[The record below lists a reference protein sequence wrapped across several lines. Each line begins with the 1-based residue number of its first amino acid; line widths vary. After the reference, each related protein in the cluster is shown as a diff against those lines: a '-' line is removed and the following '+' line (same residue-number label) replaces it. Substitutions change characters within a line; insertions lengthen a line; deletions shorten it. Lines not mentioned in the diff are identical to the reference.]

1 MSSKSNPAGG
11 KFNPKYLPKIQKFFS
26 KNECPKWND
35 LETFEREKKSLLRTN
50 NFSNIAKYFE
60 INDNG
65 DRFEFLMESWE
76 WGSLRDV
83 YSSPKYIYTM
93 NLVLDWSKQLFSALG
108 YLNCRNILQQDIC
121 PENVIMTGDFSLK
134 LAYFPTIP
142 NLIGGQRYEGVEKY
156 GRAEWDESFKNQ
168 VYSIGLIIWEIIE
181 RRRVFEEY
189 DRDGKFQVDQL
200 HQDLKT
206 GKFLLPWPKCES
218 RLAVIVELCTR
229 LNLDDRPGSSDAFDL
244 PYSKISQHA
253 SNKKEPQALK
263 MKIREDERCLIRPI
277 GFDGTENEDNPKV
290 SRNPQK
296 RHVILYFDGEV
307 E

>member
-1 MSSKSNPAGG
+1 MNQFVELIYVSLYELADLLSIMRQYLTPGWLYTEEMNTT
-11 KFNPKYLPKIQKFFS
+11 KFHSVPKIV
-26 KNECPKWND
+26 P
-35 LETFEREKKSLLRTN
+35 LRLPTEELN
-50 NFSNIAKYFE
+50 TT
-60 INDNG
+60 
-65 DRFEFLMESWE
+65 
-76 WGSLRDV
+76 
-83 YSSPKYIYTM
+83 SSHMTSEDYH
-93 NLVLDWSKQLFSALG
+93 
-108 YLNCRNILQQDIC
+108 QDIC